1 LRRQLYIRG
10 MPNAAWQSLYSLESR
25 DAVCHWHKQIHNRDL
40 NARRAKEITFSAKQ
54 AREFFRNSDQS
65 NDSVRPLLS
74 FYGVASLSR
83 SLSLLLKKGSGEETL
98 NRGHGLETSGWT
110 DVLSGEISEG
120 IGALATLK
128 IKTSS
133 GLFADFLRETDNRTC
148 IHVNSS
154 AVDWRLSYRLPQSG
168 DEITLEELLSR
179 IPDLQGEYSRSGRAA
194 AYAQVQQMT
203 YSPAIGFKAKVTAKQ
218 FESFKDSY
226 TDAGFTVTRAGD
238 FYEVASDAVLLGRST
253 PQFMHTY
260 VNKMFGSIPTLHIV
274 KPLANGARYSQL
286 AVTYM
291 TSYILGMLARYFP
304 THWVSLL
311 SGEKGDALW
320 PAINA
325 AQRYIDSA
333 FPEMVV
339 EFIHDTL
346 DQAVGVSET
355 PADPVLRLA

>member
-1 LRRQLYIRG
+1 MQS
-10 MPNAAWQSLYSLESR
+10 AAWQSLYCLESR
-25 DAVCHWHKQIHNRDL
+25 DVVFDWHKQIYNREL
-40 NARRAKEITFSAKQ
+40 NARRAKEITSSAKQ
-54 AREFFRNSDQS
+54 AREFFRNSAQS

-83 SLSLLLKKGSGEETL
+83 SLSLLLKQGSGEEAL
-98 NRGHGLETSGWT
+98 NRGHGLEASGWT
-110 DVLSGEISEG
+110 NVLSGEISEG
-120 IGALATLK
+120 IGALGTLR
-128 IKTSS
+128 IKTTS
-133 GLFADFLRETDNRTC
+133 GLFADFLRETDNRMC
-148 IHVNSS
+148 IHVDSS
-154 AVDWRLSYRLPQSG
+154 AVDWRLSYGLPPSG
-168 DEITLEELLSR
+168 NEIALEDLLSR

-194 AYAQVQQMT
+194 VYAQLQEMT
-203 YSPAIGFKAKVTAKQ
+203 YSSAAGFKAKVRAEQ

-226 TDAGFTVTRAGD
+226 TDDFTVTRAGD
-238 FYEVASDAVLLGRST
+238 FYEIKREEALTEQCA

-274 KPLANGARYSQL
+274 KPMASGARYSQL

-304 THWVSLL
+304 THWMSLL
-311 SGEKGDALW
+311 SGEKGDALG

-346 DQAVGVSET
+346 DQAVGVSQT
-355 PADPVLRLA
+355 PGPVLSVV